1 MFTYKDTEYTKE
13 SLDAMS
19 DEALLVLRNQIAE
32 ELGVA
37 SVRAF
42 KDHAMAVDQT
52 WRTLEKRAEKALAQT
67 VDPSQPKTP
76 KVKKEKV
83 NKTTTIRGL
92 AKSAEAKIVKRPT
105 RVMFSTLMKIGTH
118 DGTQDRAHRWPNYK
132 DGMTIVD
139 VIETEGTEPWDVHNW
154 VAKGLMSLTEPTDA
168 EHAERKAA
176 WYAKH
181 NLVDPDVAKVNKA
194 KEREEAKAKREA
206 EALEKKAAADAA
218 KAAAA
223 EAKVKAAA
231 SESPT
236 PATA

>member
-13 SLDAMS
+13 SLDAMT
-19 DEALLVLRNQIAE
+19 DEALLVMRNAIAE

-37 SVRAF
+37 AVRAF

-76 KVKKEKV
+76 RVKKEKV
-83 NKTTTIRGL
+83 AKEPTIRGL
-92 AKSAEAKIVKRPT
+92 AKSAEAKTVKRPT
-105 RVMFSTLMKIGTH
+105 RTMFSTLLKIGVH

-139 VIETEGTEPWDVHNW
+139 VIENEGTEPWDVHNW

-168 EHAERKAA
+168 EYAERKAA

-181 NLVDPDVAKVNKA
+181 NLTDPDVAKANKV
-194 KEREEAKAKREA
+194 KERDDAKAKREA

-223 EAKVKAAA
+223 EAKAKAA
-231 SESPT
+231 ET
-236 PATA
+236 PATATA